1 MTAVNGRVDTSGT
14 IVPDRSDG
22 VRRAGTGGAEPLPH
36 NFPQPPPPPPAPR
49 KPSLAKRAMRAG
61 AGLTDQVAAHP
72 ARFKLIS
79 GLIVVLGVNIVIT
92 RWSMPDRVDE
102 EAIANRAARLA
113 LNEVGVELDT
123 ARNQQTQ
130 IAVAMPFSWAKC
142 PLSTEA
148 KVMIGG
154 DPQTGG
160 KTINPDRAAP
170 LEQQATALLTQFRM
184 VDLRLVAASQSQ
196 LRIVADNPSAGVA
209 LFACNV
215 DSAEP
220 APAPTTTVV
229 ATPQDPTPPATVVQQ

>member
-22 VRRAGTGGAEPLPH
+22 VRRAGTGGAEPLPYAQD
-36 NFPQPPPPPPAPR
+36 FPQPPPPPPAPR
-49 KPSLAKRAMRAG
+49 KPSLAKRAMRVG
-61 AGLTDQVAAHP
+61 SGITDQVAAQP
-72 ARFKLIS
+72 ARFKLIG
-79 GLIVVLGVNIVIT
+79 GLIVVLGVNIVVT
-92 RWSMPDRVDE
+92 RWAMPDPPNE
-102 EAIANRAARLA
+102 QAIANRAAQLA

-220 APAPTTTVV
+220 APTTSVV

>member
-72 ARFKLIS
+72 ARFKLIG

-92 RWSMPDRVDE
+92 RWSMPDKVDE

-113 LNEVGVELDT
+113 LNEVGVELDS

-209 LFACNV
+209 LFSCTA
-215 DSAEP
+215 DASEP
-220 APAPTTTVV
+220 APSPVVSAVPNDPTPAPTT
-229 ATPQDPTPPATVVQQ
+229 AVQQ